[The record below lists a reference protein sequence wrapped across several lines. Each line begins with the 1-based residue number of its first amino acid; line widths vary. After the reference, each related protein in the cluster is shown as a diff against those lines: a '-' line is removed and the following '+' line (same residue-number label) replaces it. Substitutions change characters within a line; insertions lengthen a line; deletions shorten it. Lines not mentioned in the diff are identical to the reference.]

1 MQHMIAPDDSAGCS
15 TAAGAD
21 RNRTRPAD
29 PPERWRFLGL
39 LSVVQLLGMSVWF
52 TASAIAPLLQD
63 LWSLSPAEVGW
74 LTMSVQL
81 GFVAGTATAAIL
93 NLADLVPAPRYV
105 AASALLAAGAN
116 GAIALLPGFEAT
128 LALRFLTGF
137 ALAGVYPPAM
147 KMIATWFRAG
157 RGVAIGT
164 VVGAL
169 TVGKALPYLA
179 GGLEGWSVQAV
190 VLAASAG
197 AILAALLV
205 LAGYR
210 DGPFSF
216 ARRPFDWGLVT
227 VVLRHRRTRL
237 AVVGYLGH
245 MWELYAMW
253 AAIAAFFFA
262 FFDRV
267 GLAGPT
273 LAAAVGATAF
283 AVIAIGG
290 LGAVAAGVA
299 ADRWGR
305 ERVAMAAMIA
315 SGTCALAL
323 GWLWTAPAPIVVGV
337 ALIWGF
343 TIVADS
349 AQFSALVTE
358 CAPAHA
364 VGTALTL
371 QTSLGFALTAVSIWL
386 VVEMADAF
394 GWGVAFSALAVGPW
408 LGVVAMVRLRRD
420 RAKPQVV
427 AGSAKPLS
435 QNGN

>member
-1 MQHMIAPDDSAGCS
+1 MLA
-15 TAAGAD
+15 
-21 RNRTRPAD
+21 
-29 PPERWRFLGL
+29 L
-39 LSVVQLLGMSVWF
+39 LSIVQLLGMSVWF
-52 TASAIAPLLQD
+52 TASASLPGSRTSGA
-63 LWSLSPAEVGW
+63 LSPAEVGW

-116 GAIALLPGFEAT
+116 GAIALVPGFEAT

-197 AILAALLV
+197 ALLAALLV

-210 DGPFSF
+210 DGPFPS
-216 ARRPFDWGLVT
+216 RGVRSTG
-227 VVLRHRRTRL
+227 VLSDSCCGTARTRL
-237 AVVGYLGH
+237 AVAGYLGH

-253 AAIAAFFFA
+253 AAIAAFFLFA
-262 FFDRV
+262 FFGPL
-267 GLAGPT
+267 GLAGP
-273 LAAAVGATAF
+273 AAAAGRN
-283 AVIAIGG
+283 G
-290 LGAVAAGVA
+290 LRR
-299 ADRWGR
+299 DRHRRRSGRSRRGRRRSLGTR
-305 ERVAMAAMIA
+305 ERGDEPRCSRAAA
-315 SGTCALAL
+315 CALAHRL
-323 GWLWTAPAPIVVGV
+323 AGRRPRRVVV
-337 ALIWGF
+337 ALALVWGF

-386 VVEMADAF
+386 TVIVASRF
-394 GWGVAFSALAVGPW
+394 GWGIAFNLLAVGPL
-408 LGVVAMVRLRRD
+408 LGVVAMARLRRVRGQQGD
-420 RAKPQVV
+420 
-427 AGSAKPLS
+427 AGDHAR
-435 QNGN
+435 G